1 MLVPEAAVKVQLD
14 SPAPLSA
21 SPPPTHTPSKRHW
34 GTKHNILAKRVGF
47 IHPNQATQS
56 QSHRHRLDQAQD
68 EDEYEHEDDEYD
80 EDRRR
85 PNTAETAAPGASS
98 QNGFSF
104 FFSRAAAKLLKSF
117 SLWEIS
123 TTLFLFGSFT
133 MPNEKWRKCC
143 RVEATRHDTSRAW
156 LVIYLCT
163 SICYLCSLFDKVV
176 ARLFRWLPQETRGTV
191 WEGG

>member
-14 SPAPLSA
+14 SPVPLSA

-56 QSHRHRLDQAQD
+56 QSHRHRLDQD

-104 FFSRAAAKLLKSF
+104 FFKSSCKALEKLFTLRDFYYIVFVWQLYNAK
-117 SLWEIS
+117 
-123 TTLFLFGSFT
+123 
-133 MPNEKWRKCC
+133 
-143 RVEATRHDTSRAW
+143 
-156 LVIYLCT
+156 
-163 SICYLCSLFDKVV
+163 
-176 ARLFRWLPQETRGTV
+176 
-191 WEGG
+191 